1 MHWIE
6 KPGTSLEAM
15 RRITVNVSKELRSVP
30 EVRNFGSHIGRAEVA
45 DEVVGPNFTELWISV
60 DPKAD
65 HKPTLKKIERHRR
78 RLSGTLSRRIDLLE
92 RTNQGSA

>member
-15 RRITVNVSKELRSVP
+15 RRITGNVSKELRRCRGP
-30 EVRNFGSHIGRAEVA
+30 QFGSHIGRAKVA

-60 DPKAD
+60 DPGRPARA
-65 HKPTLKKIERHRR
+65 T
-78 RLSGTLSRRIDLLE
+78 
-92 RTNQGSA
+92 